1 MEAGSRPAQHGV
13 KIMKRLIVG
22 LLATTATASLLYAWP
37 RSASEVHAAQPAVTA
52 APVVKAEA
60 KDAPASLAKV
70 EAKEEPAI
78 RVIESARDGCGAWPY
93 YKRNCLTAAKP
104 AIEASLPPAP
114 AATVVATAKPAEPVA
129 PGIPAGLAS
138 QVGLTAEPVPTLP
151 IAAAAMPVASPS
163 PAATAAPVDVAKAGA
178 GAPAAAP
185 KSTVEAPAAELQG
198 AARAPQLAAR
208 APITV
213 VQGPATEAP
222 PADVAIQ
229 TPRVTTQ
236 PAASIPAAPAFTPR
250 VQRPVVTQALAP
262 RVAVAA
268 PAAPAAKVATRAT
281 PVETA
286 ASRPAVRKAVEAEE
300 RPMVR
305 RAFKV
310 RPAYAEYVP
319 VVDRDHHG
327 QYRPGQAHCD
337 RLAGRGRH

>member
-22 LLATTATASLLYAWP
+22 LLATTAMASALYAWP
-37 RSASEVHAAQPAVTA
+37 RSTSEVQAAQPAVTA

-60 KDAPASLAKV
+60 KDEPAPVAKV
-70 EAKEEPAI
+70 EAKEEPAV

-93 YKRNCLTAAKP
+93 YKRSCLTAAKP
-104 AIEASLPPAP
+104 AVEAPPAAP
-114 AATVVATAKPAEPVA
+114 AATIVAAAKPAEPVA

-151 IAAAAMPVASPS
+151 IAAAIEAIPS
-163 PAATAAPVDVAKAGA
+163 
-178 GAPAAAP
+178 APAAAVAP
-185 KSTVEAPAAELQG
+185 APTTAAAPAAARVEAPVAAEVESAEVRR
-198 AARAPQLAAR
+198 AARAPQSAAR
-208 APITV
+208 APITM
-213 VQGPATEAP
+213 QAMEAP
-222 PADVAIQ
+222 KADVAIQ

-236 PAASIPAAPAFTPR
+236 LPAAIPAAPAFTPR
-250 VQRPVVTQALAP
+250 VQRPALTQAPAP
-262 RVAVAA
+262 RVTAAGEA
-268 PAAPAAKVATRAT
+268 PAVPAVPAAKVATRAT

-286 ASRPAVRKAVEAEE
+286 SRPAVRKAAEAEE
-300 RPMVR
+300 RPVVR

-310 RPAYAEYVP
+310 RSAYAEYAP

-327 QYRPGQAHCD
+327 QYRPGQANCD